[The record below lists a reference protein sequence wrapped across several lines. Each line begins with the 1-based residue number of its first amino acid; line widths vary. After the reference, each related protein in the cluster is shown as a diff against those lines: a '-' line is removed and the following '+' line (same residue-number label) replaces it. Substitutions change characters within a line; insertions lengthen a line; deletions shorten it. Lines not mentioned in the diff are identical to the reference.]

1 MEFPDRSFIK
11 TESREYD
18 VNKIMPYIKIEN
30 LKYNE
35 NSVGKTRESD
45 ECNFSSFEEII
56 IIEVLVELFAKEL
69 NRIEQLIKAIKKK
82 SSDLNDSHF
91 FENYLFKK
99 ELITNL
105 IQTND
110 QILKNRFV
118 SLCSKL
124 YINNIRH
131 KKKTKT
137 RLGTKRTTQIKNKFF
152 SIYAASKCY
161 KIDPAKNGTAKN
173 SRIRNLTKNA

>member
-18 VNKIMPYIKIEN
+18 ANNLMPCIKIEN

-35 NSVGKTRESD
+35 NSLGKTREPD

-69 NRIEQLIKAIKKK
+69 NRVDQLIKAIKKK
-82 SSDLNDSHF
+82 NSDLNDSRF
-91 FENYLFKK
+91 FENYIFKK

-105 IQTND
+105 LQTND
-110 QILKNRFV
+110 QILKRRFV
-118 SLCSKL
+118 SYCSKV
-124 YINNIRH
+124 YIIIFAMKN
-131 KKKTKT
+131 
-137 RLGTKRTTQIKNKFF
+137 LNKF
-152 SIYAASKCY
+152 
-161 KIDPAKNGTAKN
+161 
-173 SRIRNLTKNA
+173 